1 MEEVFKEL
9 GRLEAEVRGL
19 HRDKTEIKQDIKEL
33 KTDIDKKLEKI
44 DNKLNELLEKKNN
57 LVGGWKA
64 YALLFGMLT
73 ASMSITKFIV
83 ELLK

>member
-57 LVGGWKA
+57 LIGGWKA
-64 YALLFGMLT
+64 YVMLAGVLT
-73 ASMSITKFIV
+73 ASMTIV
-83 ELLK
+83 KVILDLIK